1 MCICGG
7 VEIAAIVI
15 GGGVAMKT
23 LKVKMPPLVQLVGKV
38 RRGVR
43 PGQVF
48 KDKRKAARVNER
60 AQARVEMSE

>member
-7 VEIAAIVI
+7 VEVAAALVI
-15 GGGVAMKT
+15 GGVAMKK
-23 LKVKMPPLVQLVGKV
+23 LKIEMPPLMQLVGKV
-38 RRGVR
+38 RAGVK

-60 AQARVEMSE
+60 AQTRREMSE

>member
-7 VEIAAIVI
+7 VEVAVIVI
-15 GGGVAMKT
+15 GGGVAMKK
-23 LKVKMPPLVQLVGKV
+23 LKITMPPLVQLVGKV
-38 RRGVR
+38 RAGVK

-60 AQARVEMSE
+60 AQSRKEMSE